1 MNRAIEWF
9 AKNPVAANLLMVLVL
24 AGGVVTAFS
33 VKKEVFP
40 EFSLDLISISMAYLG
55 ASPEEVEE
63 AVCIRIEEAIQGVDG
78 IKQITSTAS
87 EGRGS
92 VVVKLELGANIS
104 RVVDDVKSRVDAIDT
119 FPAET
124 EKPIIQELTARRQVI
139 DIAVWGDADE
149 RSLKVVAERARD
161 ELLAMPGI
169 TQVDLTNARP
179 YEISIEI
186 SEESLRRHGLTFEQ
200 VVRAIRFSSL
210 DLPAGSVKTEGG
222 EILLRTKGQAYRGG
236 EFEDL
241 VLISRPDGT
250 HIRLGQVARVVD
262 GFADTDQIS
271 RFQGKPA
278 LVLQVYRTGNQ
289 AVLEL
294 AESVHRYIE
303 TAQPAMPEGLNLT
316 AIQDSSK
323 ILRDRLDLLVRNG
336 RNGFFL
342 VVLTLALF
350 LRFRLAFWVSL
361 GIPISFLGAMW
372 FLPGLD
378 VSINMISLF
387 AFIVVLGIVVDD
399 AIIVGENVFTH
410 QSKHGRRL
418 KGAIEGTQE
427 VSVPVIFAV
436 LTTVAAFMPLV
447 AVEGAMGKM
456 MRNIPLVVIPCLL
469 FSLVE
474 CLFILPAHLSHM
486 KRQKA
491 SNRAGDGK
499 SVAKYKGP
507 WGRLQTRIADGLQWL
522 INRVYRPSLELGLKW
537 RYATAAVGV
546 ATLIITLGFVGGGWI
561 GFVFMPPV
569 ESDYISAS
577 LTMPQGTP
585 VSVTSDALRVIESSA
600 DELRR
605 EMTEE
610 TDKDPFRTVSAS
622 IGGQPRAAQGAVVVI
637 QNQALAAH
645 LGEVFIELAPAE
657 ERDFTSDEVMNRWRD
672 RTAAI
677 PDVVELKFNASL
689 FSAGDDIN
697 VQLTGPDIDDLRAAA
712 NELKL
717 RLGGYAGVFQIADSF
732 REGKKEIKLHIK
744 PAAEV
749 LGLSLIDLGRQ
760 VRQAFYGEEAQRIQ
774 RGRDDVRVMVRY
786 PENERRSIGNL
797 ENMRVRTPDGKEVSF
812 GDVAVMEQ
820 GRGYA
825 TIKRVDRRRSV
836 NVTAD
841 VDNTLTTSGGVL
853 TDLRVNVLPAILA
866 GHPGVV
872 YTFEGQDSEMR
883 DSMEGL
889 QRGFTFAVILI
900 YALLAIPLK
909 SYTQPLV
916 IISAIPFGIVGA
928 IWGHIIMGMPLTMLS
943 MFGIVALAGVVVN
956 DSLIMVDFINR
967 RRKEDVDLAVA
978 VRGAGVVRFRPILLT
993 SVTTFL
999 ALLPL
1004 LLEKSMQAQFMVP
1017 MAISLGFGVIFA
1029 TFITLVLVPAGY
1041 MIMEDLE
1048 LGFRNL
1054 PDKVSRFMREVYGLG
1069 ESTETSVRSETQAS
1083 LEIRSRA
1090 AKKQPVTL
1098 ESHSR

>member
-9 AKNPVAANLLMVLVL
+9 AKNQVAANLLMILILV
-24 AGGVVTAFS
+24 GGAVTAFS

-40 EFSLDLISISMAYLG
+40 EFSLDQINISMVYLG

-63 AVCIRIEEAIQGVDG
+63 AVCVRIEEAIQGVDG
-78 IKQITSTAS
+78 ISQITSTAS
-87 EGRGS
+87 EGSGR
-92 VVVKLELGANIS
+92 VVVDLELSADIS

-119 FPAET
+119 FPEET
-124 EKPIIQELTARRQVI
+124 EKPIIQEVTARRQVI

-149 RSLKVVAERARD
+149 RTLKVVAERARD
-161 ELLAMPGI
+161 QLLAMPGI

-186 SEESLRRHGLTFEQ
+186 SEENLRRHGLTFEQ
-200 VVRAIRFSSL
+200 VARAIRFSSL

-222 EILLRTKGQAYRGG
+222 EILLRTKGQAYRGR

-250 HIRLGQVARVVD
+250 HLRLGEVARVVD
-262 GFADTDQIS
+262 GFADTDQMS

-278 LVLQVYRTGNQ
+278 LVLQVYRTGDQ
-289 AVLEL
+289 AALEI
-294 AESVHRYIE
+294 AENVHSYIE

-323 ILRDRLDLLVRNG
+323 ILRDRLDLLARNG
-336 RNGFFL
+336 RNGLIL

-372 FLPGLD
+372 LLPGMD

-410 QSKHGRRL
+410 QSQHGGRL

-447 AVEGAMGKM
+447 AVEGIMGKM

-491 SNRAGDGK
+491 SNGAGEGK
-499 SVAKYKGP
+499 SGAKQEGP
-507 WGRLQTRIADGLQWL
+507 WGRFQTRIADGLQWL
-522 INRVYRPSLELGLKW
+522 IDRAYRPSLELGLKW
-537 RYATAAVGV
+537 RYVTAAVGV

-569 ESDYISAS
+569 ESDFVSAS

-585 VSVTSDALRVIESSA
+585 VDVTSEALRVIEASA
-600 DELRR
+600 GELRQ
-605 EMTEE
+605 EMIAE
-610 TDKDPFRTVSAS
+610 TGQDPFRTVSAS
-622 IGGQPRAAQGAVVVI
+622 IGGQPRAQQGPPGMT
-637 QNQALAAH
+637 QGQASAAH
-645 LGEVFIELAPAE
+645 LGEVFIELTPAE

-689 FSAGDDIN
+689 FSAGEDIN
-697 VQLTGPDIDDLRAAA
+697 VQLTGADIDELRTAA

-717 RLGGYAGVFQIADSF
+717 RLAEYAGVFQIADSF
-732 REGKKEIKLHIK
+732 REGKKEIRLNIK
-744 PAAEV
+744 PSAEV

-786 PENERRSIGNL
+786 PESERRSIGNL
-797 ENMRVRTPDGKEVSF
+797 EAMRVRTPDGREVPFSE
-812 GDVAVMEQ
+812 VAVMEQ

-841 VDNTLTTSGGVL
+841 VDDTQTTSGVVL
-853 TDLRVNVLPAILA
+853 SDLRANVLPEILA
-866 GHPGVV
+866 SHPGVV
-872 YTFEGQDSEMR
+872 YTLEGQEAEMR
-883 DSMEGL
+883 DSMGGL
-889 QRGFTFAVILI
+889 QRGFTIALILI
-900 YALLAIPLK
+900 YALLAVPLK
-909 SYTQPLV
+909 SYAQPLV
-916 IISAIPFGIVGA
+916 IMSAIPFGIVGA
-928 IWGHIIMGMPLTMLS
+928 VWGHVIMGMPLTMLS

-956 DSLIMVDFINR
+956 DSLVMVDFINR
-967 RRKEDVDLAVA
+967 KRKGGVDLAVA
-978 VRGAGVVRFRPILLT
+978 VRRAGVVRFRPILLT

-1004 LLEKSMQAQFMVP
+1004 LLEKSMQAKFMVP
-1017 MAISLGFGVIFA
+1017 MAVSLGFGVIFS

-1041 MIMEDLE
+1041 MIMEDLKQ
-1048 LGFRNL
+1048 GFGNL
-1054 PDKVSRFMREVYGLG
+1054 PGNVASFMREVYGRG
-1069 ESTETSVRSETQAS
+1069 TTTEDG
-1083 LEIRSRA
+1083 
-1090 AKKQPVTL
+1090 
-1098 ESHSR
+1098 

>member
-9 AKNPVAANLLMVLVL
+9 AKNQVAANLLMILILV
-24 AGGVVTAFS
+24 GGAVTAFS

-40 EFSLDLISISMAYLG
+40 EFSLDQINISMVYLG

-63 AVCIRIEEAIQGVDG
+63 AVCVRIEEAIQGVDG
-78 IKQITSTAS
+78 ISQITSTAS
-87 EGRGS
+87 EGSGR
-92 VVVKLELGANIS
+92 VVVDLELSADIS

-119 FPAET
+119 FPEET
-124 EKPIIQELTARRQVI
+124 EKPIIQEVTARRQVI

-149 RSLKVVAERARD
+149 RTLKVVAERARD
-161 ELLAMPGI
+161 QLLAMPGI

-186 SEESLRRHGLTFEQ
+186 SEKNLRRHGLTFEQ
-200 VVRAIRFSSL
+200 VARAIRFSSL

-222 EILLRTKGQAYRGG
+222 EILLRTKGQAYRGR

-250 HIRLGQVARVVD
+250 HLRLGEVARVVD
-262 GFADTDQIS
+262 GFADTDQMS

-278 LVLQVYRTGNQ
+278 LVLQVYRTGDQ
-289 AVLEL
+289 AALEI
-294 AESVHRYIE
+294 AENVHSYIE

-323 ILRDRLDLLVRNG
+323 ILRDRLDLLARNG
-336 RNGFFL
+336 RNGLIL

-372 FLPGLD
+372 LLPGMD

-410 QSKHGRRL
+410 QSQHGGRL

-447 AVEGAMGKM
+447 AVEGIMGKM

-491 SNRAGDGK
+491 SNGAGEGK
-499 SVAKYKGP
+499 SGAKQEGP
-507 WGRLQTRIADGLQWL
+507 WGRFQTRIADGLQWL
-522 INRVYRPSLELGLKW
+522 IDRAYRPSLELGLKW
-537 RYATAAVGV
+537 RYVTAAVGV

-569 ESDYISAS
+569 ESDFVSAS

-585 VSVTSDALRVIESSA
+585 VDVTSEALRVIEASA
-600 DELRR
+600 GELRQ
-605 EMTEE
+605 EMIAE
-610 TDKDPFRTVSAS
+610 TGQDPFRTVSAS
-622 IGGQPRAAQGAVVVI
+622 IGGQPRAQQGPPGMT
-637 QNQALAAH
+637 QGQASAAH
-645 LGEVFIELAPAE
+645 LGEVFIELTPAE

-689 FSAGDDIN
+689 FSAGEDIN
-697 VQLTGPDIDDLRAAA
+697 VQLTGADIDELRTAA

-717 RLGGYAGVFQIADSF
+717 RLAEYAGVFQIADSF
-732 REGKKEIKLHIK
+732 REGKKEIRLNIK

-786 PENERRSIGNL
+786 PESERRSIGNL
-797 ENMRVRTPDGKEVSF
+797 EAMRVRTPDGREVPFSE
-812 GDVAVMEQ
+812 VAVMEQ

-841 VDNTLTTSGGVL
+841 VDDTQTTSGVVL
-853 TDLRVNVLPAILA
+853 SDLRANVLPEILA
-866 GHPGVV
+866 SHPGVV
-872 YTFEGQDSEMR
+872 YTLEGQEAEMR
-883 DSMEGL
+883 DSMGGL
-889 QRGFTFAVILI
+889 QRGFTIALILI
-900 YALLAIPLK
+900 YALLAVPLK
-909 SYTQPLV
+909 SYAQPLV
-916 IISAIPFGIVGA
+916 IMSAIPFGIVGA
-928 IWGHIIMGMPLTMLS
+928 VWGHVIMGMPLTMLS

-956 DSLIMVDFINR
+956 DSLVMVDFINR
-967 RRKEDVDLAVA
+967 KRKGGVDLAVA
-978 VRGAGVVRFRPILLT
+978 VRRAGVVRFRPILLT

-1004 LLEKSMQAQFMVP
+1004 LLEKSMQAKFMVP
-1017 MAISLGFGVIFA
+1017 MAVSLGFGVIFS

-1041 MIMEDLE
+1041 MIMEDLKQ
-1048 LGFRNL
+1048 GFGNL
-1054 PDKVSRFMREVYGLG
+1054 PGNVASFMREVYGRG
-1069 ESTETSVRSETQAS
+1069 TTTEDG
-1083 LEIRSRA
+1083 
-1090 AKKQPVTL
+1090 
-1098 ESHSR
+1098 